1 VSPRPRTKTDETILA
16 AAWRVIQRV
25 GPAKFTLARVARE
38 VRLSPATL
46 MQRFGSKRKLLLLLI
61 GSSRASNDQWIR
73 AARTRITSPLALLYA
88 FFDCFA
94 GMATSP
100 KEMANHLAFLQID
113 ITDPAFHQIAL
124 EQARANEAAV
134 KGLLDE
140 AVAADE
146 LAPMPT
152 ERIARLLMNVSG
164 GSLLHWAILREG
176 NASDWLRADLDAALL
191 GYRKSR
197 R

>member
-1 VSPRPRTKTDETILA
+1 VSPRPRTKSDEAVLA

-38 VRLSPATL
+38 ARLSPATL
-46 MQRFGSKRKLLLLLI
+46 VQRFGSKRKLLLLLI
-61 GSSRASNDQWIR
+61 GGSRGSTDQWV
-73 AARTRITSPLALLYA
+73 ADARTRITLELLYA

-113 ITDPAFHQIAL
+113 ITDPAFHQLAL
-124 EQARANEAAV
+124 EQARANERAV
-134 KGLLDE
+134 KELLDE
-140 AVAADE
+140 AVTARE
-146 LAPMPT
+146 LARMPT
-152 ERIARLLMNVSG
+152 SRIARLLMNVSG
-164 GSLLHWAILREG
+164 GSLLHWAILQEG
-176 NASDWLRADLDAALL
+176 NASDWLRADIETALRP
-191 GYRKSR
+191 YHHDR

>member
-1 VSPRPRTKTDETILA
+1 VSPRPRTKSNEAVLA

-46 MQRFGSKRKLLLLLI
+46 VQRFGSKRKLLLLLI
-61 GSSRASNDQWIR
+61 GGSRGSTEQWV
-73 AARTRITSPLALLYA
+73 ADARTRITSPLELLYA

-113 ITDPAFHQIAL
+113 ITDPAFHQLAL
-124 EQARANEAAV
+124 EQARANERAV
-134 KGLLDE
+134 RELLDE
-140 AVAADE
+140 AVAARE
-146 LAPMPT
+146 LARMPT
-152 ERIARLLMNVSG
+152 SRIARLLMNVSG
-164 GSLLHWAILREG
+164 GSLLHWAILQEG
-176 NASDWLRADLDAALL
+176 NASDWLRSDIEAALL
-191 GYRKSR
+191 AYRPER

>member
-1 VSPRPRTKTDETILA
+1 MSPRPRTKSDEAVLA

-38 VRLSPATL
+38 SRLSPATL
-46 MQRFGSKRKLLLLLI
+46 VQRFGSKRKLLLLLI
-61 GSSRASNDQWIR
+61 GGSRGTTDQWV
-73 AARTRITSPLALLYA
+73 ADARTRITSPLELLYA

-94 GMATSP
+94 GMASSP

-113 ITDPAFHQIAL
+113 ITDPAFHQLAL

-134 KGLLDE
+134 KDLLDQ
-140 AVAADE
+140 AVAAGE
-146 LAPMPT
+146 LARMPT
-152 ERIARLLMNVSG
+152 ARMARLLMNVSG

-176 NASDWLRADLDAALL
+176 TASDWLRADIEAALL
-191 GYRKSR
+191 PYQLGR
-197 R
+197 